1 MMKDNPQKAS
11 LSKQERA
18 FFDQRANLYDK
29 VIISTSPV
37 GMDRIKRR
45 ARSITQGAELK
56 KGMTVLELGCGTGEY
71 TKEFAEKQ
79 VQLVSLDISPE
90 MIRVARSKTDSGV
103 QFIVSNAEQLPF
115 KEGVFDSVIGNAILH
130 HFPDLCM
137 ALQEV
142 RRTKTQQARIVFREP
157 NLYNPAKFF
166 AFGIPIL
173 RIFRKNRWSPS
184 EKVFSRSFIK
194 KLLKET
200 GYSVLDIEYAGLVG
214 SKCPIPIT
222 RFLYRI
228 ERRFSKTPVLNALM
242 GSMIIQAK

>member
-1 MMKDNPQKAS
+1 MKDNPQKAS
-11 LSKQERA
+11 LSEQERA
-18 FFDQRANLYDK
+18 FFDQRAESYDK

-71 TKEFAEKQ
+71 TKEFAKEE
-79 VQLVSLDISPE
+79 VQLVSLDLSPE
-90 MIRVARSKTDSGV
+90 MIRVARSKTGKGV
-103 QFIVSNAEQLPF
+103 LYIVSNAEQLPF
-115 KEGVFDSVIGNAILH
+115 KNDVFDSVLGNAILH
-130 HFPDLCM
+130 HFPDLST

-142 RRTKTQQARIVFREP
+142 WRIKKQQARIVFREP
-157 NLYNPAKFF
+157 NLYNPGKFF

-173 RIFRKNRWSPS
+173 RLFRKNRWSPS
-184 EKVFSRSFIK
+184 EKVFSRSSIK
-194 KLLKET
+194 KRLEQT

-214 SKCPIPIT
+214 SKCPTRIT
-222 RFLYRI
+222 RFLYRA
-228 ERRFSKTPVLNALM
+228 EKWFSKTPILNALM